1 MPWSYFYSAGRDISV
16 LIVGIVILIVLLLMS
31 LILINSRC
39 KDNKIKKFFYL
50 ALFIQV
56 IILIIDNYI
65 VDFPLINVDARAH
78 EGMAWFSYENNVNI
92 GRGEYNTFILN
103 PIYRLLKIRVAII
116 FGAINIICHLIIN
129 LNLYDIY
136 NNLKIERKLKTFLL
150 VISVL
155 SPISLIMRAGILREA
170 IMIMFISYSLKK
182 FINFVLYKRNLDIIL
197 TFLFIGIAG
206 VFHNGVIFL
215 SLSYLI
221 YLLGGEKNK
230 KGFQVFVFI
239 LAIGAFIVFK
249 DKLLEKVGGGD
260 IEKVLA
266 YNNNGQLLSAG
277 SAYLTG
283 ITTTSLGGIVIFL
296 PLFLFYF
303 FFSPTP
309 EMIRG
314 ILDIATFLLNSSI
327 YIYITIIGIK
337 SYKKIKNRLSKKE
350 KQIIKALLI
359 GVLFT
364 GAVFSVGTRNA
375 GTAMRHRDKI
385 LPFLIVIFAIIRN
398 KYFIELKYRKIQRR
412 EIGRD
417 LNETN

>member
-1 MPWSYFYSAGRDISV
+1 
-16 LIVGIVILIVLLLMS
+16 
-31 LILINSRC
+31 
-39 KDNKIKKFFYL
+39 
-50 ALFIQV
+50 
-56 IILIIDNYI
+56 
-65 VDFPLINVDARAH
+65 
-78 EGMAWFSYENNVNI
+78 
-92 GRGEYNTFILN
+92 
-103 PIYRLLKIRVAII
+103 
-116 FGAINIICHLIIN
+116 
-129 LNLYDIY
+129 
-136 NNLKIERKLKTFLL
+136 
-150 VISVL
+150 
-155 SPISLIMRAGILREA
+155 MRAGILREA

-197 TFLFIGIAG
+197 AFLFIGIGG

-283 ITTTSLGGIVIFL
+283 ITTTSLGGIVTFL

-327 YIYITIIGIK
+327 YIYITIIGIR
-337 SYKKIKNRLSKKE
+337 SYKKIKNRLTKKE

-398 KYFIELKYRKIQRR
+398 KYFMELKYRKIQRR
-412 EIGRD
+412 KIGRE